1 MMPVTTPRMIALLLL
16 ATAPVMA
23 QQSEITQP
31 HITVYGTAVS
41 QVTPDTLR
49 WSITVRNKG
58 VDLETVARE
67 HTRIVGDVLTFIKDI
82 EVDTDDI
89 QTADMRFDED
99 YRWVDRERVRDGYFA
114 TTDISFKVLDF
125 RKYRD
130 LWIGLAKKKHVS
142 VDRVT
147 LDVSNRIELQN
158 DTRVKALKAAKR
170 KANAMAAAL
179 DGSVGSPIAIV
190 EIQSPLNS
198 WSSSL
203 SNTMVEVGSGPG
215 DGGDQAPL
223 APGRIAI
230 KVRVKVTF
238 NLH

>member
-1 MMPVTTPRMIALLLL
+1 MKPINTLIVAAILSFAASPLL
-16 ATAPVMA
+16 A
-23 QQSEITQP
+23 QQTEIAQP

-67 HTRIVGDVLTFIKDI
+67 HTRIVGEVLTFIKDI
-82 EVDTDDI
+82 EIDQNDI

-99 YRWVDRERVRDGYFA
+99 FRWVDRERIRDGYFA

-130 LWIGLAKKKHVS
+130 LWIGLAKIKYVS
-142 VDRVT
+142 VDNVS
-147 LDVSNRIELQN
+147 LDVSNRIELQD
-158 DTRVKALKAAKR
+158 DTRVKALKAAKH

-198 WSSSL
+198 WESSV
-203 SNTMVEVGSGPG
+203 SNSFVEVGSGSG
-215 DGGDQAPL
+215 DSDAQQPL
-223 APGRIAI
+223 TPGRIAI
-230 KVRVKVTF
+230 KIRIKVTF